1 MDIAVPG
8 GGRSCRMTH
17 DTIIRIPM
25 KGGVMV
31 DDQQPGPKWRR
42 STRCANNSCVEVAM
56 AEGSV
61 LVRDSKDP
69 EGRVL
74 TFTPAEWE
82 AFATGIVA
90 GDFTFD

>member
-1 MDIAVPG
+1 
-8 GGRSCRMTH
+8 
-17 DTIIRIPM
+17 
-25 KGGVMV
+25 
-31 DDQQPGPKWRR
+31 
-42 STRCANNSCVEVAM
+42 M